1 MISDTVSDIEPILPR
16 AVNRQP
22 LSPWRKPGA
31 KSKHLQYNPIISL
44 LIYRNIYTNEEILKN
59 TMVQPYLLKKR
70 RKPGATKAGSWI
82 SDTVS
87 DIEPILPKG
96 VSQEPNPRT

>member
-44 LIYRNIYTNEEILKN
+44 LIYRNIYTNEEILKKHHGPALFIN
-59 TMVQPYLLKKR
+59 KR
-70 RKPGATKAGSWI
+70 RKPGATAAGSWI

-96 VSQEPNPRT
+96 VSQEP